1 MSPIK
6 NVTMTQL
13 RNISVLLLMMSLYC
27 CAYQQ
32 QQQHDQVMAEVMRY
46 NEAHINE
53 LHASA
58 VQTHRESFAAFR
70 NQLAKAEKAAWVR
83 ERGDCCCTGA
93 ELDPVSPSPLSKKE
107 FREVVELLSQAQAE
121 PAPRREDMKPE
132 KLASAMWHEET
143 GWQMNLEP
151 APMIIMPPWA
161 DLQIDKLSLQNAKGE
176 ELLSISYDF
185 NRKEKSKELNFV
197 KAGWGGVETSYQ
209 GCWIELPGDAYSRFQ
224 NHPARLRFKKKVDA
238 ADKD

>member
-1 MSPIK
+1 
-6 NVTMTQL
+6 
-13 RNISVLLLMMSLYC
+13 MMGLSS

-32 QQQHDQVMAEVMRY
+32 QQQHDRVMAEVIHY
-46 NEAHINE
+46 NDAHINE
-53 LHASA
+53 LHTNA
-58 VQTHRESFAAFR
+58 VKTHRESYTTFR
-70 NQLAKAEKAAWVR
+70 NLLTKAEKAAWVR

-93 ELDPVSPSPLSKKE
+93 ELDPLSPSPLSKKE

-151 APMIIMPPWA
+151 APIIIMPPWA

-185 NRKEKSKELNFV
+185 NRKEKGKEMNFV

-209 GCWIELPGDAYSRFQ
+209 ECWIELPGDAYSRFQ